1 VHLLK
6 MLSTHMYKIF
16 IKSEKLYVVGKQLVF
31 YVSTYLFY
39 FLFIFYAVCILVF
52 LHQTINSNK

>member
-1 VHLLK
+1 

-52 LHQTINSNK
+52 LHQTINSNKW